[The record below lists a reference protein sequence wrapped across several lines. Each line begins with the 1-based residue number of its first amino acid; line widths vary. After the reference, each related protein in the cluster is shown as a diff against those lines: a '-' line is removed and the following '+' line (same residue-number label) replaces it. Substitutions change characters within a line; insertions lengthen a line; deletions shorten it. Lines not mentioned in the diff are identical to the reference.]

1 MCRTWDDRRT
11 LKELGYGPG
20 HLIDSDPGTISQI
33 AGADIRTYIHT
44 YIHTY
49 VYSCEYSFIHI
60 NTHTYAFLHAHTGT
74 IDQITKEL
82 GVTWFLNGGMD
93 HVEKSK
99 TLVSDVHGG
108 LNAVW

>member
-1 MCRTWDDRRT
+1 MHIFLIDTTHICEQYYFRTWDDRRT

-20 HLIDSDPGTISQI
+20 HIIDSHPGTISQI
-33 AGADIRTYIHT
+33 
-44 YIHTY
+44 
-49 VYSCEYSFIHI
+49 V
-60 NTHTYAFLHAHTGT
+60 GT

-82 GVTWFLNGGMD
+82 GITWFLNGGVE

-108 LNAVW
+108 LNTIW